1 MTSTLGRSTRH
12 VPTDDDSLDPE
23 RFRILL
29 GTAARV
35 PAVTLAVVATIV
47 VTTMVVANSDLTGIY
62 AAIAGTWLALH
73 QVTLTIDGTSL
84 GVLPLLPTA
93 VLVWQAA
100 RGCASAADALVENS
114 GYALDRQ
121 DVSRITAAVLAGPL
135 LVTAASLI
143 VLQDAASVLPVTP
156 PNAAAALTWVTGIY
170 LVAALIGIGSRV
182 WKPLVRYY
190 SAPDWLVLAFRPALR
205 VLLGMFALGG
215 VVVVAGLLWS
225 WNVVGE
231 LLARGDHWTGVLG
244 LTVMSILYLPNVI
257 IGAAAVLAGSTVH
270 FGDIHLSL
278 FEATGGDLPALP
290 VLAAVPSGPA
300 AAFWPVLLAVPATIG
315 ALLGR
320 FAAQRTLQAK
330 ADGAP
335 VGSADASWTVLAA
348 AAGAGLVTALATW
361 VAGGPLGVFGTVGAN
376 WWLAGILVFA
386 WCGLLGI
393 ITAQLLVWREGRLA
407 AAALRA
413 DTEVAEETPED
424 AADAADATE
433 ADDTADAGADTE
445 LEAPEGETPALE
457 APVAEDA
464 DDADADD
471 EEESSVEDT
480 TAAERE
486 VAEVDGDEAAA
497 VEEDEAA
504 EDDAESLE
512 DDADADDVIDAEVVE
527 VVDEDDAEDEGEPDE
542 EVANKAEKGAD

>member
-12 VPTDDDSLDPE
+12 VPPDDDHLDPE

-84 GVLPLLPTA
+84 GVLPLVPTA
-93 VLVWQAA
+93 ILLWQAA
-100 RGCASAADALVENS
+100 RGCASAADAIVENS

-121 DVSRITAAVLAGPL
+121 DVSRITVATLAGPL

-156 PNAAAALTWVTGIY
+156 PNAAAALAWVTGIY
-170 LVAALIGIGSRV
+170 LLAALIGIGSRV
-182 WKPLVRYY
+182 WKPVVRYY

-205 VLLGMFALGG
+205 VLLGMFAAGG
-215 VVVVAGLLWS
+215 VAVVAGLLWS

-244 LTVMSILYLPNVI
+244 LTVMSILYLPNIV

-330 ADGAP
+330 ADGVP
-335 VGSADASWTVLAA
+335 VGSADAAWTVLAA

-361 VAGGPLGVFGTVGAN
+361 VAGGPLGVFGVVGAN

-386 WCGLLGI
+386 WSGLLGI
-393 ITAQLLVWREGRLA
+393 ITAQLLMWREGRLA

-413 DTEVAEETPED
+413 DAAVDEETAESTADVADWDDTDDAGADD
-424 AADAADATE
+424 AADADDVDAELQSSE
-433 ADDTADAGADTE
+433 AD
-445 LEAPEGETPALE
+445 TPALE
-457 APVAEDA
+457 APATEAPAEDTAA
-464 DDADADD
+464 DEDGDTAEDSASEADD
-471 EEESSVEDT
+471 EPVSESDT
-480 TAAERE
+480 DPDSESDTDPDSDGAADTDSE
-486 VAEVDGDEAAA
+486 G
-497 VEEDEAA
+497 
-504 EDDAESLE
+504 
-512 DDADADDVIDAEVVE
+512 VIDAEVVE
-527 VVDEDDAEDEGEPDE
+527 IVEEDEPDE
-542 EVANKAEKGAD
+542 EVANKADKGAD

>member
-121 DVSRITAAVLAGPL
+121 DVSRITVAVLAGPL

-156 PNAAAALTWVTGIY
+156 PNAAAALAWVTGIY

-386 WCGLLGI
+386 WSGLLGI

-407 AAALRA
+407 AVALRA
-413 DTEVAEETPED
+413 DTEVDEETSED
-424 AADAADATE
+424 AADAAE
-433 ADDTADAGADTE
+433 ADDAADAGADGE
-445 LEAPEGETPALE
+445 LEAAESETSALE
-457 APVAEDA
+457 APVA
-464 DDADADD
+464 
-471 EEESSVEDT
+471 EDT

-497 VEEDEAA
+497 VDEGEAA

-512 DDADADDVIDAEVVE
+512 EDADADDVIDAEVVE
-527 VVDEDDAEDEGEPDE
+527 VVDEDDAEVVEVVDEDDAEDDDEPDK
-542 EVANKAEKGAD
+542 EVANEAEKGAD

>member
-121 DVSRITAAVLAGPL
+121 DISRITVAVLAGPL

-156 PNAAAALTWVTGIY
+156 PNAAAALAWVTGIY
-170 LVAALIGIGSRV
+170 LFAALIGIGSRV

-190 SAPDWLVLAFRPALR
+190 AAPDWLVLAFRPALR
-205 VLLGMFALGG
+205 VLLGLFALGG
-215 VVVVAGLLWS
+215 LAVVAGLLWS

-335 VGSADASWTVLAA
+335 VGSADAAWTVLAA

-386 WCGLLGI
+386 WSGLLGI

-413 DTEVAEETPED
+413 DTEVGEETPED
-424 AADAADATE
+424 AADAAR
-433 ADDTADAGADTE
+433 ADDTADGETDAE
-445 LEAPEGETPALE
+445 LEVAENETPALE
-457 APVAEDA
+457 APASEDA
-464 DDADADD
+464 EV

-480 TAAERE
+480 DLDEN
-486 VAEVDGDEAAA
+486 EAAA
-497 VEEDEAA
+497 GDADEDA
-504 EDDAESLE
+504 EDGASDADDDAESPDE
-512 DDADADDVIDAEVVE
+512 DADADTDDVIDAEVVE
-527 VVDEDDAEDEGEPDE
+527 VLDEDDAEDDSEPDE

>member
-121 DVSRITAAVLAGPL
+121 DVSRITVAVLAGPL

-156 PNAAAALTWVTGIY
+156 PNAAAALAWVTGIY

-215 VVVVAGLLWS
+215 VAVVAGLLWS

-231 LLARGDHWTGVLG
+231 LLARGHHWTGVLG

-386 WCGLLGI
+386 WSGLLGI

-407 AAALRA
+407 AVALRA
-413 DTEVAEETPED
+413 DTEVDEETSED
-424 AADAADATE
+424 AADAAE
-433 ADDTADAGADTE
+433 ADNAADAGADGE
-445 LEAPEGETPALE
+445 LEAAESETSALE
-457 APVAEDA
+457 APVA
-464 DDADADD
+464 
-471 EEESSVEDT
+471 EDT

-486 VAEVDGDEAAA
+486 VAEVDEDEAAA
-497 VEEDEAA
+497 VDEDEAA

-512 DDADADDVIDAEVVE
+512 EDADADDVIDAEVVE
-527 VVDEDDAEDEGEPDE
+527 VVDEDDAEDDDEPDK
-542 EVANKAEKGAD
+542 EVANEAEKGAD

>member
-121 DVSRITAAVLAGPL
+121 DVSRITVAVLAGPL

-143 VLQDAASVLPVTP
+143 VLQDAASVLPVKP
-156 PNAAAALTWVTGIY
+156 PNAAAALAWVTGIY

-225 WNVVGE
+225 WNVVGD
-231 LLARGDHWTGVLG
+231 LLARGDNWTGVLG

-386 WCGLLGI
+386 WSGLLGI

-413 DTEVAEETPED
+413 DTEVAEETSED
-424 AADAADATE
+424 AADAAE
-433 ADDTADAGADTE
+433 ADDTADAGADAE

-457 APVAEDA
+457 TPGAEG
-464 DDADADD
+464 ADADD

-486 VAEVDGDEAAA
+486 VAEVDGDEADE
-497 VEEDEAA
+497 VDEDEAA
-504 EDDAESLE
+504 EGDAESLE
-512 DDADADDVIDAEVVE
+512 EDADADDVIDAEVVE
-527 VVDEDDAEDEGEPDE
+527 VVDEDDAEDDDEPDE

>member
-93 VLVWQAA
+93 VLVGQAA

-121 DVSRITAAVLAGPL
+121 DVSRITVAVLAGPL

-143 VLQDAASVLPVTP
+143 VLQDAASVLPVKP
-156 PNAAAALTWVTGIY
+156 PNAAAALAWVTGIY

-225 WNVVGE
+225 WNVVGD
-231 LLARGDHWTGVLG
+231 LLARGDNWTGVLG

-257 IGAAAVLAGSTVH
+257 IGAAAVLAGSTVR

-386 WCGLLGI
+386 WSGLLGI

-413 DTEVAEETPED
+413 DTEVAEETSED
-424 AADAADATE
+424 AADAAE
-433 ADDTADAGADTE
+433 ADDTADAGADGE
-445 LEAPEGETPALE
+445 LEAPEGETPALKT
-457 APVAEDA
+457 PGAEG
-464 DDADADD
+464 ADADD
-471 EEESSVEDT
+471 EEESSIEDT

-486 VAEVDGDEAAA
+486 VAEVDGDEADEADE
-497 VEEDEAA
+497 VDEVDEDEAA

-512 DDADADDVIDAEVVE
+512 EDADADDVIDAEVVE
-527 VVDEDDAEDEGEPDE
+527 VADEDDAEDDDEPDE

>member
-12 VPTDDDSLDPE
+12 VPTDDDGLDPE

-35 PAVTLAVVATIV
+35 PAVTLAIVATMV

-121 DVSRITAAVLAGPL
+121 DVSRITVAVLAGPL
-135 LVTAASLI
+135 MVTAASLI

-156 PNAAAALTWVTGIY
+156 PNAAAALAWVTGIY

-386 WCGLLGI
+386 WSGLLGI

-413 DTEVAEETPED
+413 DTVVDEETSED
-424 AADAADATE
+424 VADAAE
-433 ADDTADAGADTE
+433 ADDTADREADAE
-445 LEAPEGETPALE
+445 LEAAESETPALE
-457 APVAEDA
+457 APVAGDA

-486 VAEVDGDEAAA
+486 VADDDGDEAAA
-497 VEEDEAA
+497 VDEDEAA
-504 EDDAESLE
+504 EDNVESLE
-512 DDADADDVIDAEVVE
+512 EDADADDVIDAEVVE
-527 VVDEDDAEDEGEPDE
+527 VVDEDDAEDDDEPDE

>member
-12 VPTDDDSLDPE
+12 VPTDDDGLDPE

-35 PAVTLAVVATIV
+35 PAVTLAIVATMV

-121 DVSRITAAVLAGPL
+121 DVSRITVAVLAGPL
-135 LVTAASLI
+135 MVTAASLI

-156 PNAAAALTWVTGIY
+156 PNAAAALAWVTGIY

-386 WCGLLGI
+386 WSGLLGI

-413 DTEVAEETPED
+413 DTVVDEETSED
-424 AADAADATE
+424 VADAAE
-433 ADDTADAGADTE
+433 ADDTADREADAE
-445 LEAPEGETPALE
+445 LEAAESETPALE

-486 VAEVDGDEAAA
+486 VADDDGDEAAA
-497 VEEDEAA
+497 VDEDEAA

-512 DDADADDVIDAEVVE
+512 EDADADDVIDAEVVE
-527 VVDEDDAEDEGEPDE
+527 VVDEDDAEDDDEPDE